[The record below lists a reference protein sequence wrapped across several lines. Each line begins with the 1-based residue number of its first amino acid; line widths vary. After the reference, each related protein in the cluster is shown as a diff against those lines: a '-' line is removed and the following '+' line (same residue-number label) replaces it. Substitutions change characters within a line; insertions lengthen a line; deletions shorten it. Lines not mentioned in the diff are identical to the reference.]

1 MSTQVPS
8 DIRIDRGDA
17 ARQRYFSRMMRNP
30 WYANVI
36 IYVLLAFTVVI
47 TVVPILN
54 ILVHSISP
62 VWVNDRYPLLLWPIE
77 VTGEAYRY
85 IFQTP
90 TIMKAFGISVYRTC
104 AGTLLNLILTV
115 AAAYGA
121 TKYEVPGMKAFMIYV
136 VFTMLFG
143 AGLVPFYILIRM
155 LGLMNSY
162 LVYIMIGMVNAFNLV
177 LMRNFIL
184 NMPRELEESARI
196 DGASEFQILFR
207 IVVPLMKASI
217 ATIGLFYAIGHWN
230 DFWTPLLFIT
240 DQRRWSLPLLLR
252 SIIYHNDMTGMGTID
267 IMLMRERVIN
277 PENIQAA
284 TIIFATVPIALVYPF
299 LQKHFTKGILIGA
312 IKG

>member
-1 MSTQVPS
+1 MSTEIPAEARLA
-8 DIRIDRGDA
+8 RIDT

-30 WYANVI
+30 WYANVV
-36 IYVLLAFTVVI
+36 IYTVLAFTVVI

-77 VTGEAYRY
+77 VTGEAYKY
-85 IFQTP
+85 IFSTP

-104 AGTLLNLILTV
+104 VGTLLNLILTV
-115 AAAYGA
+115 SAAYGA

-162 LVYIMIGMVNAFNLV
+162 LVYIMIGMVNAFNLI

-184 NMPRELEESARI
+184 NMPKELQESARI
-196 DGASEFQILFR
+196 DGASEYQILLR

-252 SIIYHNDMTGMGTID
+252 SIIYQNDMSGLGTID

>member
-1 MSTQVPS
+1 
-8 DIRIDRGDA
+8 
-17 ARQRYFSRMMRNP
+17 
-30 WYANVI
+30 
-36 IYVLLAFTVVI
+36 
-47 TVVPILN
+47 
-54 ILVHSISP
+54 
-62 VWVNDRYPLLLWPIE
+62 
-77 VTGEAYRY
+77 
-85 IFQTP
+85 
-90 TIMKAFGISVYRTC
+90 
-104 AGTLLNLILTV
+104 
-115 AAAYGA
+115 
-121 TKYEVPGMKAFMIYV
+121 
-136 VFTMLFG
+136 MLFG

-284 TIIFATVPIALVYPF
+284 TIIFATVPIAMVYPF